1 MKKLFFI
8 CITILTFWS
17 CSVDDDSN
25 NVNYNFEFIP
35 IEDVV
40 IPEEFVLDSVYQI
53 EVTYYRPS
61 NCHSF
66 HDFYYVAEENERT
79 VAVINLVNDDSD
91 CEPLEDELVEK
102 SFDFKAVYDQTY
114 IFKFWQGEED
124 NGEDIFLTYEIPV
137 VD

>member
-8 CITILTFWS
+8 CITILTLWS
-17 CSVDDDSN
+17 CSIDDDSN
-25 NVNYNFEFIP
+25 NVNYKSEFIP

-79 VAVINLVNDDSD
+79 VAVINIVYDVSD

-102 SFDFKAVYDQTY
+102 SFDFKAIYDQTY
-114 IFKFWQGEED
+114 IFKFYQGEDEEGFD
-124 NGEDIFLTYEIPV
+124 QYLIIEVPV
-137 VD
+137 VE